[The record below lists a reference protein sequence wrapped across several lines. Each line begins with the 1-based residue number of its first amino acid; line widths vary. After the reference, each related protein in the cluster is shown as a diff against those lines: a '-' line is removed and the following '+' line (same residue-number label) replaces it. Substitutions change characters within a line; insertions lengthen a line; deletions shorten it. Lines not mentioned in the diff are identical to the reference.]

1 MRSKTQIRA
10 AAQPP
15 RERASRSR
23 QRKRLIDACISA
35 LHIHGPS
42 RTTVEKVVAI
52 AGMSPGI
59 VRFYFDSKAA
69 MLVASLQFLATE
81 FEERLLVPVAQLKD
95 TPVRALETLVDLYL
109 DPDIASPRKV
119 SVWYSFWGEAS
130 SRQEYYD
137 ICGQKD
143 ESFASLVR
151 DLVERLIVEAQ
162 APHLDRDAVAL
173 GLIGVLEM
181 LWQGFAFQ
189 SEPDID
195 RAAAK
200 HRCMAY
206 LRSVFPREFGRVPL
220 LAPAAAIPAQDSVRP
235 PKPPIV
241 QVVYGSFPM
250 TTHALSTADWHVRAA
265 TLKYET
271 RHFIDGQFVDSVAGG
286 RLSVVNPAT
295 GMVLCEVSAGTSEDI
310 DRAVAA
316 AKRCFASRTWS
327 RMAPR
332 ERLAVLSRLSRLIEA
347 NAERFALLDTL
358 VMGKPIRDMLAIDIP
373 AAVQNFAYFAELC
386 DKIDGAVTAT
396 AAGAFH
402 YILREPLGVV
412 GCIVPWNYPLLMAAW
427 KTAPALAAGNTVVLK
442 PAEQSPLSALLLAQ
456 LFIEAGGPPGAL
468 NVVNGLGETAGAALA
483 LHNDVA
489 KIAFTGSTEIGK
501 MMLVYAGRSNMKRVA
516 LECGGKSPQIFL
528 ADLEDLD
535 RAVSYA
541 INGIYG
547 NMGEVCNAGSRL
559 LIDRPIAQD
568 FIARFIEQGRSAYVA
583 GDPLDPQTNLG
594 PLVTAAHRARVLDY
608 IGRGKSEGAR
618 LEFGGTTPESP
629 GAFVNPTL
637 FSGVSNDM
645 TIAREEI
652 FGPVA
657 AAIEVNGIAEALA
670 IANDSIYG
678 LAAAV
683 WTRDLGTAHR
693 AVRDLEAGVI
703 WVNCFDEGDMTQPFG
718 GYKQSGQGRDKCL
731 ESLLSYT
738 QTKSAWIRLD

>member
-10 AAQPP
+10 APPPP
-15 RERASRSR
+15 RERASRGR

-143 ESFASLVR
+143 ESFAALVR

-181 LWQGFAFQ
+181 LWQSFAFQ

-220 LAPAAAIPAQDSVRP
+220 LAPAAAIPAQDSSRP

-250 TTHALSTADWHVRAA
+250 STHALSTADWHVRAA

-657 AAIEVNGIAEALA
+657 AGIEVNGIAEALA
-670 IANDSIYG
+670 VANDSIYG